1 MTDGR
6 SRLIVALDVPDR
18 VAALSVVERL
28 AGRVGY
34 FKIGPELFINEG
46 PELVREIRERGAS
59 VFLDLKFHDI
69 PNTVAAAVR
78 AAARLDVQMLTVHAA
93 GGPAMLEA
101 ARAAAES
108 WVTPP
113 LLLGVTALT
122 SLSEADSRRIGVY
135 EAIETWVERLADL
148 AYQARLTGLV
158 ASPWELP
165 HLRQKFRGQMKLV
178 VPGIRPSGASS
189 DDQRRIAGPADAV
202 RAGADFLVVGRPILQ
217 APDPQQAADQIARE
231 METGDEQPT
240 KKH

>member
-1 MTDGR
+1 MTNGR
-6 SRLIVALDVPDR
+6 SRLIVALDVADR

-28 AGRVGY
+28 AGRVGC